1 MAERKATAE
10 ESVPYISGS
19 ESPLRQVVKVAIEK
33 LEKEVRCAKCTNTY
47 ENPKFLQ
54 CFHVFCEKCLKP
66 EGQVVNCPDPKCG
79 RSTSLPESGIAGLQ
93 PALHILHLFDIQ
105 ETLMAKCK
113 KCKKRRDASCYC
125 HTCGFMCDKCNE
137 THSEW
142 VEFSTHHVIGLNQ
155 LTSNVTS
162 LTPVMNLPPV
172 QSVQEKLAPVSKAV
186 EGVNAQQ
193 RQIGEQYMA
202 IKAEIHQAIGQVKQ
216 ALENRERCLIAEL
229 DELKQ
234 QKLEALATKEEKMGE
249 VSQKQSGC
257 QDYLQETG
265 SEGEVV
271 GNLVNQSDVLT
282 QGKVTSFNP
291 AHMEEKADLK
301 FIHSQTELTQAVQ
314 QFGKVYDSFQVCHEK
329 CRTEGSGLQVA
340 KVGEAITTRVYV
352 VDQEGRECQRPVEV
366 NCELVSNDG
375 SSRVRGKVERVR
387 DDQYQISYLP
397 ECRGRHQLHIRVED
411 AHISGSPFTT
421 AVFQERQFQAIELGN
436 INARGIAM
444 NQKRQIVVSESGSH
458 AISIY
463 TDCRNKVRKFGKKGS
478 APGELDSPK
487 GVAITATDD
496 ILVCDYSNNRIQLF
510 SAAGTFVKSIG
521 SEGNGPLQFNKPLGI
536 AVHPHS
542 GKVYVTEE
550 DNHRV
555 QILTAE
561 LTFSSCYGSKGT
573 ANGQFICPCD
583 VAFDSTGHVY
593 IADRDNLRIQVFNES
608 GGFVRKLGWKG
619 VPSGELSSPCGIAI
633 DSSDLVYVSEQ
644 DRTFISIFTRNG
656 QFLKSLAISN
666 VNNVTGL
673 FGITV
678 DKDGLVCGIHYYS
691 TSPRIYFL

>member
-1 MAERKATAE
+1 MAERKVTAE

-54 CFHVFCEKCLKP
+54 CFHVFCEKCLEP

-142 VEFSTHHVIGLNQ
+142 VEFSTHNVIGLDQ
-155 LTSNVTS
+155 LTSNVAS
-162 LTPVMNLPPV
+162 LEPVMNSPPV
-172 QSVQEKLAPVSKAV
+172 QSVQEKLAPVSKAM
-186 EGVNAQQ
+186 EGTNAQQ
-193 RQIGEQYMA
+193 HQIGEQYMA
-202 IKAEIHQAIGQVKQ
+202 IQAEIHQAIGQVKQ

-229 DELKQ
+229 DELKK
-234 QKLEALATKEEKMGE
+234 QKLEALATKEEEMGE

-265 SEGEVV
+265 SKGEVV

-282 QGKVTSFNP
+282 QGKVTRFNP

-301 FIHSQTELTQAVQ
+301 FVHSQIEHTQAVQ

-329 CRTEGSGLQVA
+329 CRAEGSGLQVA
-340 KVGEAITTRVYV
+340 MVREAATATVYV

-366 NCELVSNDG
+366 SCELVSSDG
-375 SSRVRGKVERVR
+375 SSRVRGKVKRVR
-387 DDQYQISYLP
+387 DDQYQISYRP
-397 ECRGRHQLHIRVED
+397 EHRGKHQLHIRVED
-411 AHISGSPFTT
+411 THISGSPFTT
-421 AVFQERQFQAIELGN
+421 AVFEQSTVVQFGN
-436 INARGIAM
+436 IEARGIAM
-444 NQKRQIVVSESGSH
+444 NQRRQIIVSESSSNH
-458 AISIY
+458 ISIY
-463 TDCRNKVRKFGKKGS
+463 TDKGKKVRTFGKKGS
-478 APGELDSPK
+478 APGELDSPR

-510 SAAGTFVKSIG
+510 SVGGAIVKSIG
-521 SEGNGPLQFNKPLGI
+521 SEGNGLLQFNKPLGI

-561 LTFSSCYGSKGT
+561 LTFSSCFGSKGT
-573 ANGQFICPCD
+573 ANGQFMCPCD

-593 IADRDNLRIQVFNES
+593 VADRDNLRIQVFNEN

-619 VPSGELSSPCGIAI
+619 ETNGELSSLCGIAI

-644 DRTFISIFTRNG
+644 DRKCVSIFTRNG
-656 QFLKSLAISN
+656 QFLKSLAIHA
-666 VNNVTGL
+666 NNL
-673 FGITV
+673 FEISV
-678 DKDGLVCGIHYYS
+678 DKDGLVCGIHNFFSGFGTYLSCVFY
-691 TSPRIYFL
+691 L

>member
-142 VEFSTHHVIGLNQ
+142 VEFSTHDVIGLNQ
-155 LTSNVTS
+155 LTSNVAS
-162 LTPVMNLPPV
+162 LEPVMNLPPV

-193 RQIGEQYMA
+193 RQIGEQYIA

-234 QKLEALATKEEKMGE
+234 QKLEALATKEEEMGV
-249 VSQKQSGC
+249 VSQMPSSC

-265 SEGEVV
+265 SEGKVA

-301 FIHSQTELTQAVQ
+301 FVHSQIELTQACQ

-329 CRTEGSGLQVA
+329 CRAKGSGLQVA

-352 VDQEGRECQRPVEV
+352 MDQEGREYQRPVEV
-366 NCELVSNDG
+366 NCELVSSDG
-375 SSRVRGKVERVR
+375 SSRVRGKGKNVKIKK
-387 DDQYQISYLP
+387 QYQISYRP
-397 ECRGRHQLHIRVED
+397 EHRGRHQLHIRVED
-411 AHISGSPFTT
+411 THISGSPFTT
-421 AVFQERQFQAIELGN
+421 AVFKESDVVQLGRSSG
-436 INARGIAM
+436 AWGVAM
-444 NQKRQIVVSESGSH
+444 NQRRQIIVSESGSH

-463 TDCRNKVRKFGKKGS
+463 TDKGKEVRTFGKKGS

-561 LTFSSCYGSKGT
+561 LTFSSSYGSKGT
-573 ANGQFICPCD
+573 GNGQFVCPCD
-583 VAFDSTGHVY
+583 VAFDSTGCVY

-608 GGFVRKLGWKG
+608 GGFVRQFGWKG
-619 VPSGELSSPCGIAI
+619 ETKEGLSSLCGIAI

-644 DRTFISIFTRNG
+644 DRKCISIFTRNG
-656 QFLKSLAISN
+656 QFLKSLVISGN
-666 VNNVTGL
+666 DL
-673 FGITV
+673 FGISV
-678 DKDGLVCGIHYYS
+678 DEDGLVCGVHNG
-691 TSPRIYFL
+691 IYGFSVFYL

>member
-142 VEFSTHHVIGLNQ
+142 VEFSTHNVIGLNQ

-216 ALENRERCLIAEL
+216 ALEDRERCLIAEL

-234 QKLEALATKEEKMGE
+234 QKLEVLTTKEEEMRE
-249 VSQKQSGC
+249 VSQKQSSC
-257 QDYLQETG
+257 QDYLQETESKG
-265 SEGEVV
+265 KVI

-301 FIHSQTELTQAVQ
+301 FVHSQIELTQAVQ
-314 QFGKVYDSFQVCHEK
+314 QFGKVYDSFQVCHEE
-329 CRTEGSGLQVA
+329 CRAEGSGLQVA
-340 KVGEAITTRVYV
+340 KVGEAATATVCV

-366 NCELVSNDG
+366 SCELVSSDG
-375 SSRVRGKVERVR
+375 SSRVRGKVKNVKS
-387 DDQYQISYLP
+387 DQYQISYEP
-397 ECRGRHQLHIRVED
+397 QHRGRHKLHIRVED
-411 AHISGSPFTT
+411 THISGSPFTT
-421 AVFQERQFQAIELGN
+421 AVFQESFVVQLQVDT
-436 INARGIAM
+436 RGIAM
-444 NQKRQIVVSESGSH
+444 NQRRQIIVSESGSH

-463 TDCRNKVRKFGKKGS
+463 TDKGKQVRTFGKKGS
-478 APGELDSPK
+478 APGELVSPK

-510 SAAGTFVKSIG
+510 SVGGAIVKSIG

-536 AVHPHS
+536 AIHPHS

-561 LTFSSCYGSKGT
+561 LTFSSCFGSRGT
-573 ANGQFICPCD
+573 GNGQFMCPCD

-593 IADRDNLRIQVFNES
+593 VADRDNLRIQVFSES

-619 VPSGELSSPCGIAI
+619 ETKEGLSSLCGIAI

-644 DRTFISIFTRNG
+644 DSRCISIFTRNG
-656 QFLKSLAISN
+656 QFLKSLTISG
-666 VNNVTGL
+666 TGL
-673 FGITV
+673 FGISV
-678 DKDGLVCGIHYYS
+678 DKDGLVCGIHNNDYY
-691 TSPRIYFL
+691 YYVFCL

>member
-1 MAERKATAE
+1 MAERNE

-142 VEFSTHHVIGLNQ
+142 VEFSTHDVIGLNQ
-155 LTSNVTS
+155 LTSNVSS

-172 QSVQEKLAPVSKAV
+172 QSVQVKLAPVSKAV

-202 IKAEIHQAIGQVKQ
+202 IRAEIHQAIGQVKQ
-216 ALENRERCLIAEL
+216 ALEDRERCLIAEL

-234 QKLEALATKEEKMGE
+234 QKLEALATKEEEMGE

-257 QDYLQETG
+257 QDYLQATG
-265 SEGEVV
+265 SKGKVV
-271 GNLVNQSDVLT
+271 GNLVNRKDILT
-282 QGKVTSFNP
+282 HGKVTSFNP
-291 AHMEEKADLK
+291 AHMEEKVDLK
-301 FIHSQTELTQAVQ
+301 FVHSQIELTQAVQ

-329 CRTEGSGLQVA
+329 CRTEGSGLRVA

-352 VDQEGRECQRPVEV
+352 VDQEGTKCQRPVEV
-366 NCELVSNDG
+366 NCELVSSDG
-375 SSRVRGKVERVR
+375 SSRVRGKVKNVR
-387 DDQYQISYLP
+387 KKQISYRP
-397 ECRGRHQLHIRVED
+397 EHRGRHQLHIRVED
-411 AHISGSPFTT
+411 THISGSPFTT
-421 AVFQERQFQAIELGN
+421 AVFQESDVVQLGRN
-436 INARGIAM
+436 SGAWGVGM
-444 NQKRQIVVSESGSH
+444 NQRKQIIVSESSSNH
-458 AISIY
+458 ISIY
-463 TDCRNKVRKFGKKGS
+463 TDKGKKVRTFGKKGS

-510 SAAGTFVKSIG
+510 SAGGAIVKSIG

-536 AVHPHS
+536 AIHPHS

-561 LTFSSCYGSKGT
+561 LTFSSCFGSRGT
-573 ANGQFICPCD
+573 GNGQFMCPCD

-593 IADRDNLRIQVFNES
+593 VADRDNLRIQVFSES

-619 VPSGELSSPCGIAI
+619 ETKEGLSSLCGIAI

-644 DRTFISIFTRNG
+644 DRNFISIFTRNG
-656 QFLKSLAISN
+656 QFLKSLVISGN
-666 VNNVTGL
+666 GL
-673 FGITV
+673 FGISV
-678 DKDGLVCGIHYYS
+678 DKDDLVCGIHNGIHNGYYGFS
-691 TSPRIYFL
+691 VFYL